1 MRYPK
6 ECILKACEEAVIRPL
21 QANDRPLVEAFYTQ
35 VPESDRCF
43 MNYDIMDPVVV
54 DRWFE
59 AVEKGSICAT
69 LALCEQR
76 VVGQGSLYMRGF
88 GATSHVGRFRILVLP
103 AFRQK
108 RLGTWLM
115 LDLIQLAMDRDLE
128 ILRTDLVVGIEDDAI
143 AATKKFDF
151 FKYAEL
157 EDYVKD
163 IHGNTHNQVIM
174 IKRLHRDWS
183 DF

>member
-21 QANDRPLVEAFYTQ
+21 ESADRPMVEAFYAQ
-35 VPESDRCF
+35 VPESDRWF
-43 MNYDIMDPVVV
+43 MNYDVMDSVVV

-59 AVEKGSICAT
+59 AVEKGKIGVT
-69 LALCEQR
+69 LSLCEGR
-76 VVGQGSLYMRGF
+76 VVGQASLYMREF

-115 LDLIQLAMDRDLE
+115 LDLIQLAMDHDLE
-128 ILRTDLVVGIEDDAI
+128 ALRTDLVVGIEDGAI
-143 AATKKFDF
+143 EAAKKFDF
-151 FKYAEL
+151 FKHAEL

-163 IHGNTHNQVIM
+163 INGHAHNQVIM

-183 DF
+183 NY